1 MAKIILPTKGIY
13 MKTIDFNSNPSF
25 PSKDISTLY
34 VTHLDTYFSK
44 VEELRQEEDWR
55 QMVLLGELALTD
67 KDASFS
73 DIAKIHAQ
81 IASCY
86 FYLGEYDLC
95 AEHANKC
102 HLISEYLDEPNF
114 LIRSLYLLSAH
125 KRTLANLSQDP
136 TEKRELFGEARS
148 LINKA
153 IKCFDRCNCPL
164 LRAKVL
170 FNGGAAHSD
179 DPNGDLKIAICWYK
193 EAMEIFSSLGEKND
207 YARTAIRL
215 GKAYLLQ
222 DRINELSDL
231 LNQIQPDLLPQKT
244 KVHYKYLQAQY
255 YAHLHENQKAASIIL
270 DALEIAN
277 RLGMKVDIQRLNA
290 LLEDVQDKPEE
301 ISSFTK
307 C

>member
-1 MAKIILPTKGIY
+1 
-13 MKTIDFNSNPSF
+13 MKAIDPSF
-25 PSKDISTLY
+25 SRTYPAKDISTLY

-44 VEELRQEEDWR
+44 VEELKQDEDWR

-86 FYLGEYDLC
+86 FYLGDYELC

-136 TEKRELFGEARS
+136 AEKRELFGEARS

-153 IKCFDRCNCPL
+153 INCFDRCNCSL
-164 LRAKVL
+164 LKAKVL

-179 DPNGDLKIAICWYK
+179 DPNGDLKIATCWYK
-193 EAMEIFSSLGEKND
+193 EAMEIFSSLGEHND

-215 GKAYLLQ
+215 GKVYLLQ
-222 DRINELSDL
+222 DRISELSTL
-231 LNQIQPDLLPQKT
+231 LDQIQPNESLPQKT
-244 KVHYKYLQAQY
+244 KVHYKYLLAQY
-255 YAHLHENQKAASIIL
+255 YAHMHENQKAIPIIL
-270 DALEIAN
+270 DAMEIADK
-277 RLGMKVDIQRLNA
+277 LGMKVDIKRLQA
-290 LLEDVQDKPEE
+290 LLERVQDKPENLVN
-301 ISSFTK
+301 SMK